1 MGDLHTTPQL
11 HNTKMIKIC
20 ALIGILVATTF
31 AAPAADV
38 IAEEVPDN
46 IVPKEVPD
54 NIVPED
60 VPDNIVPKDVPDNIV
75 PKDENLVADRN
86 RWGFI
91 KSNIGR
97 KKKTKWNSERMRK
110 ILAKYGEDES
120 LVADRNRWGFI
131 KSNIGRKKK
140 TRWNSER
147 MKKILAK
154 Y

>member
-54 NIVPED
+54 NIVP
-60 VPDNIVPKDVPDNIV
+60 KDVPDNIGR
-75 PKDENLVADRN
+75 KKKTKWNSERMRKILAKYGEDENLVADRN

-120 LVADRNRWGFI
+120 LV
-131 KSNIGRKKK
+131 
-140 TRWNSER
+140 
-147 MKKILAK
+147 
-154 Y
+154 

>member
-38 IAEEVPDN
+38 IA
-46 IVPKEVPD
+46 KE
-54 NIVPED
+54 
-60 VPDNIVPKDVPDNIV
+60 VPDNIV

-110 ILAKYGEDES
+110 ILAKYGEDEN

-131 KSNIGRKKK
+131 KS
-140 TRWNSER
+140 
-147 MKKILAK
+147 
-154 Y
+154 

>member
-46 IVPKEVPD
+46 IVPKE
-54 NIVPED
+54 

-110 ILAKYGEDES
+110 ILAKYGEDEN
-120 LVADRNRWGFI
+120 LVADR
-131 KSNIGRKKK
+131 GRVGSG
-140 TRWNSER
+140 RPRSRRGQRSRRNSER
-147 MKKILAK
+147 MRKILAK
-154 Y
+154 YGEDENL

>member
-38 IAEEVPDN
+38 I
-46 IVPKEVPD
+46 PKE
-54 NIVPED
+54 

-110 ILAKYGEDES
+110 ILAKYGEDEN

-140 TRWNSER
+140 TKWNSER
-147 MKKILAK
+147 MRKILAK
-154 Y
+154 YGEDESLV

>member
-38 IAEEVPDN
+38 IA
-46 IVPKEVPD
+46 
-54 NIVPED
+54 ED

-97 KKKTKWNSERMRK
+97 KKKTRWNSERMRK

-140 TRWNSER
+140 TKWNSER
-147 MKKILAK
+147 MRKILAK
-154 Y
+154 YGEDENLVA